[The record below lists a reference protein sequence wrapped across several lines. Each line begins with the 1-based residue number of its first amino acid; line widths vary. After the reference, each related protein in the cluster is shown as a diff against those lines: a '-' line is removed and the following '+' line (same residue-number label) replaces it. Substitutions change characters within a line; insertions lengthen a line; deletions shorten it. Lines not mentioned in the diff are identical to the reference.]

1 MIILSEKRLKES
13 IQVPCEGIFWFIDN
27 ELICLKDPINP
38 RDPYFMTDLLH
49 KESWRYLKSK
59 YLVNGKEVAYDY
71 FPRGRVEVLT
81 ILDHDGNL
89 DRYDANI
96 YIDRCINRQD
106 IRDEVVQEYRLYLP
120 KVEVHYSGQLF
131 IDGSHYT
138 CHNCR

>member
-1 MIILSEKRLKES
+1 MIILSEKKLKES

-81 ILDHDGNL
+81 ILDHNGNF
-89 DRYDANI
+89 DKYEANI
-96 YIDRCINRQD
+96 YIDRCIDKKD
-106 IRDEVVQEYRLYLP
+106 IRNEIEQEYRLYLP
-120 KVEVHYSGQLF
+120 KVDVHYNGQLF

-138 CHNCR
+138 FHNCK